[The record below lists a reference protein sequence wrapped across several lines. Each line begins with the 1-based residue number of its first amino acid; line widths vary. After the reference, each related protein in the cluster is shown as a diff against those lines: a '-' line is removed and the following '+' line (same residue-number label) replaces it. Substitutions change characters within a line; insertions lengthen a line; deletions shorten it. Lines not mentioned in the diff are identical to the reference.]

1 MKWMRSGMD
10 SNGEWGAGG
19 GGVKPGVDLR
29 EEWIGGVGYWLWGG
43 W

>member
-1 MKWMRSGMD
+1 MD

-19 GGVKPGVDLR
+19 AGVKPGVDLQ